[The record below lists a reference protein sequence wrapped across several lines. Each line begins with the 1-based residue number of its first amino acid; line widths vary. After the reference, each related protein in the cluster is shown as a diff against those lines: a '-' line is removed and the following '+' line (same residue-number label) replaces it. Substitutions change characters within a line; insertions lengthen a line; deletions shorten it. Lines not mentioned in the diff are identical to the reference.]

1 MMSEG
6 GGGGGGGW
14 NPPAGSKR
22 KTRTP
27 HSDVGKKTV
36 IFPHPRNSAGLETQG
51 LSLFA
56 GIFGHA
62 AEVPRDQWRQALQ
75 KPGKEG
81 TWTKRLVAL
90 QTLSKRAVLLGVA
103 VAVQETE
110 QTNI

>member
-1 MMSEG
+1 M
-6 GGGGGGGW
+6 
-14 NPPAGSKR
+14 
-22 KTRTP
+22 
-27 HSDVGKKTV
+27 GKKTV
-36 IFPHPRNSAGLETQG
+36 IFPHPRNSAGLEAQG

-90 QTLSKRAVLLGVA
+90 QTLSKRAVLVGVA